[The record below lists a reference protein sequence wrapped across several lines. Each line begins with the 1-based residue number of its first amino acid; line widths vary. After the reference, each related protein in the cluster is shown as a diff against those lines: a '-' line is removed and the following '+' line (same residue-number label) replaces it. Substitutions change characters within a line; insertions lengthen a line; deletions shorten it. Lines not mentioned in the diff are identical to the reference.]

1 MAAVETAVEDF
12 SEHGLY
18 LGVEVAV
25 SGHVFALAY
34 WVADLEICLHQF
46 GVVCFVLFFFVE
58 DSLCS
63 EKIDSKFLL
72 IELFDVEGQYF
83 FQNQSR
89 VFLVLQP

>member
-18 LGVEVAV
+18 LGVEITV

-34 WVADLEICLHQF
+34 WVTDLEICLHQF
-46 GVVCFVLFFFVE
+46 GAVYFVLFLFVE

-72 IELFDVEGQYF
+72 IKFLDVEGQYF
-83 FQNQSR
+83 FQDQG
-89 VFLVLQP
+89 